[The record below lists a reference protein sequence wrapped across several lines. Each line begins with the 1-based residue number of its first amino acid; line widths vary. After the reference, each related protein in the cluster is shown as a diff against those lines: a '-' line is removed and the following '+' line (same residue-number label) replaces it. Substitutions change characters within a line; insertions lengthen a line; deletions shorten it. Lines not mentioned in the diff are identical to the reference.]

1 MQGYRK
7 NVAMVVLNK
16 NNQVLLCR
24 RKGTENWQFPQGG
37 IDENELCEDAMYR
50 ELYEEVGLK
59 SSEVEIL
66 GKTRE
71 EIKYDIPITIRSR
84 VLGGKYKGQLQT
96 WFLLKLKG
104 EDCSIDLSK
113 DVSPEFDKFDWVS
126 FWFPLTKIIHFKKE
140 AYRSALKELR
150 ELL

>member
-50 ELYEEVGLK
+50 E
-59 SSEVEIL
+59 
-66 GKTRE
+66 
-71 EIKYDIPITIRSR
+71 
-84 VLGGKYKGQLQT
+84 
-96 WFLLKLKG
+96 
-104 EDCSIDLSK
+104 
-113 DVSPEFDKFDWVS
+113 S
-126 FWFPLTKIIHFKKE
+126 FMK
-140 AYRSALKELR
+140 R
-150 ELL
+150 

>member
-59 SSEVEIL
+59 STEVEIL

-71 EIKYDIPITIRSR
+71 EIKEYINQTVDAAITERFPKTT
-84 VLGGKYKGQLQT
+84 GT
-96 WFLLKLKG
+96 
-104 EDCSIDLSK
+104 
-113 DVSPEFDKFDWVS
+113 VSTG
-126 FWFPLTKIIHFKKE
+126 LTKDKNGTTNP
-140 AYRSALKELR
+140 
-150 ELL
+150 